1 MSSSAALLRWPAVLA
16 VLLFWSPASGSLPI
30 VTASLGE
37 EGMIAVVVTPPAPD
51 SFVIFHITP
60 EAPVVLVDDYGL
72 MLINEDIGGQN
83 QKPQP
88 RFIVACK
95 SSRQLVD
102 TQDLKIAALALST
115 IPTGRRIRWYD
126 SCTMPRSYGLPAS
139 VHHDLQTAIKNSGLI
154 ILDEPNITCYCSE

>member
-16 VLLFWSPASGSLPI
+16 VLLFWIPASGSLPI
-30 VTASLGE
+30 VTGSLGE
-37 EGMIAVVVTPPAPD
+37 EGMIAEVVTPPAPD
-51 SFVIFHITP
+51 SFVIFYITP

-95 SSRQLVD
+95 NSRRLVD

-115 IPTGRRIRWYD
+115 IPTGSRIRWYD

-139 VHHDLQTAIKNSGLI
+139 VYHDFHAAIKNSGLI